1 MYHVLVQLLGF
12 TDVEVSARC
21 TGQHTQPHFVLGMNQ
36 QPLSEGV
43 VGFELDWY
51 VVLGE
56 NSPEFLR
63 KPSHIWNDSIFVPLC
78 LFRCVCHCAVFPY
91 TFVSRFHKGSVWV
104 TTCLK

>member
-1 MYHVLVQLLGF
+1 MYHALVQLFGF
-12 TDVEVSARC
+12 TDVKVSVRYM
-21 TGQHTQPHFVLGMNQ
+21 GQHTQPHFVLGMNQ

-63 KPSHIWNDSIFVPLC
+63 KPSHIWDDSIFVLLC
-78 LFRCVCHCAVFPY
+78 LFCCVFLPLLLADF
-91 TFVSRFHKGSVWV
+91 TKAQFE
-104 TTCLK
+104 